1 VNLSLKSLTVSV
13 RKEEFL
19 RALEAH
25 QEPDAVAILMV
36 KAHLGDTIQ
45 VSYEDFLKVSDN
57 GRLWKSD
64 HFE

>member
-1 VNLSLKSLTVSV
+1 MNLSLKSLVVSV

-25 QEPDAVAILMV
+25 PEPDPVAILMI

-45 VSYEDFLKVSDN
+45 VSYEDFVKVTEN
-57 GRLWKSD
+57 GKFWKSD
-64 HFE
+64 HF